1 MATRWGTS
9 HFESLAAAEKYYR
22 CYGVTKDNVGRK
34 IAEGE
39 IHIGK
44 PELKSGQTLRL
55 DEDRRY
61 WIEEPEHWLD
71 RHIAEQRAN
80 YKAAGVSDEM
90 LASAA
95 DYSEADEVR
104 DAAKKADKPITQ
116 LACACCGGVTRG
128 RQWFNQDSGYGIC
141 GDCIAW
147 LRKPKSDTGPARESE
162 EYIRDCYGI
171 EGKHFNVA

>member
-34 IAEGE
+34 ITEGE

-71 RHIAEQRAN
+71 PIIAEQQAGHA
-80 YKAAGVSDEM
+80 AAGISPADF
-90 LASAA
+90 AA
-95 DYSEADEVR
+95 AAEYSE
-104 DAAKKADKPITQ
+104 Q
-116 LACACCGGVTRG
+116 
-128 RQWFNQDSGYGIC
+128 YGEQ
-141 GDCIAW
+141 GE
-147 LRKPKSDTGPARESE
+147 PAR
-162 EYIRDCYGI
+162 
-171 EGKHFNVA
+171 A